1 MFARAT
7 YPMPSVWQAGEMD
20 SESLAKVVADIRHAV
35 AGAGHAD
42 RAAWL
47 EEREKALRSDDVEA
61 QRTAR
66 LELSGV
72 VLGMG
77 GLTDMYYG
85 SSGEQLRVERLIDQL
100 WAAVKP

>member
-1 MFARAT
+1 
-7 YPMPSVWQAGEMD
+7 MD
-20 SESLAKVVADIRHAV
+20 SESLAKIVAEIRQALAS
-35 AGAGHAD
+35 AGRAD

-47 EEREKALRSDDVEA
+47 EDREKALRSDDMQA
-61 QRTAR
+61 QRTAW

-85 SSGEQLRVERLIDQL
+85 SPSEQRRVEQLIDQL

>member
-1 MFARAT
+1 
-7 YPMPSVWQAGEMD
+7 MPRIWQAVEMD
-20 SESLAKVVADIRHAV
+20 SESLAKIVAEIRQALAS
-35 AGAGHAD
+35 AGRAD

-47 EEREKALRSDDVEA
+47 EDREKALRSDDMQA
-61 QRTAR
+61 QRTAW

-85 SSGEQLRVERLIDQL
+85 SPSEQRRVEQLIDQL